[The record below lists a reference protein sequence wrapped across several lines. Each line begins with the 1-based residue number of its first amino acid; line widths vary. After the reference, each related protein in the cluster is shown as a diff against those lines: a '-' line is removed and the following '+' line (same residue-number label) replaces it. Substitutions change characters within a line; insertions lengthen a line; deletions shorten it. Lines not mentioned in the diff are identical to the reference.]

1 MTAVLTV
8 WWGDQT
14 VGALRIDRQGDI
26 EFTYDEAW
34 RAASHARA
42 ISVSLPL
49 RAEPYL
55 RRQTRPF
62 FEGLLPE
69 ESQRIALARALGVSQ
84 QNEFRLLGQIGG
96 EVAGATG
103 LNRAAPPHLLDPVRP
118 PPPEQRGG
126 VSAHLAACVFLAGW
140 SFSPF
145 VELRGGK
152 AFVRPPPT
160 AWKSRVTC
168 RRIFGPPQA

>member
-14 VGALRIDRQGDI
+14 VGALCIDRQGDI

-42 ISVSLPL
+42 ISVYLPL

-55 RRQTRPF
+55 RREARPF

-69 ESQRIALARALGVSQ
+69 EGQRIAVARALGVSQ
-84 QNEFRLLGQIGG
+84 QNEFRLLEQIGG
-96 EVAGATG
+96 EVAGA
-103 LNRAAPPHLLDPVRP
+103 
-118 PPPEQRGG
+118 
-126 VSAHLAACVFLAGW
+126 
-140 SFSPF
+140 
-145 VELRGGK
+145 
-152 AFVRPPPT
+152 
-160 AWKSRVTC
+160 
-168 RRIFGPPQA
+168 